1 MLNFLTTVSC
11 LLSPIY
17 CQLSTVYC
25 LHILSTV
32 YSPVYNHVE
41 PLQHSDGRGVAG
53 ARLAVPAHHAGE
65 WQPSQGQG
73 LSGAG
78 NVKHGLYFF

>member
-1 MLNFLTTVSC
+1 MSCQLSIVSN
-11 LLSPIY
+11 I
-17 CQLSTVYC
+17 LSTVYC
-25 LHILSTV
+25 LQYLV

-41 PLQHSDGRGVAG
+41 PLQYSDGRGVAG

>member
-1 MLNFLTTVSC
+1 M
-11 LLSPIY
+11 
-17 CQLSTVYC
+17 YC
-25 LHILSTV
+25 LHILSAV

-41 PLQHSDGRGVAG
+41 PLEHSDGRGVAG

-78 NVKHGLYFF
+78 NVKHGLYFFLISSKK